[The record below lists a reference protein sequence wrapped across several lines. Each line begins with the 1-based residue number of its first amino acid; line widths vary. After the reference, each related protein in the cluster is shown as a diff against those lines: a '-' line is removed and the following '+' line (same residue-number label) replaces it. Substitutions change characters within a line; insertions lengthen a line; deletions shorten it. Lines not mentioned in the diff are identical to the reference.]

1 MLWRTHIRI
10 AYKILDRLGIPK
22 SSPEA
27 ASLREGIITP
37 DKWKDFPHHHD
48 KESDI
53 EEHIMKARGFF
64 LDNDLEKACFHLGV
78 ALHYVQ
84 DSYTSLSTRSE
95 HHTRWEEQMDEAY
108 FVDNLH
114 RLVEKTFYDRPDRR
128 EEYSERADMLSEK
141 TEGKEATL
149 QLATM
154 PGPGLSFWS
163 YREWGKPHV
172 DVNFALK
179 ASYLISESVFG
190 PKSCTKLK
198 EELKSIQQEYQS
210 NLKEAEISLANSIVE
225 SVRKRCELE
234 NRRRKNGFLQT
245 IRNGFWK
252 GLAKRHRFQARRKMA
267 RYKQQK
273 HLKEVLEEYNR
284 TIDKV
289 VMPHRYW
296 YLYTIPKIQ
305 RNVVDKELLSI
316 EEASKRLGVEESTV
330 LDLIK
335 SNRIACYQVKDD
347 EFLLKSELAKHS
359 SE

>member
-1 MLWRTHIRI
+1 M
-10 AYKILDRLGIPK
+10 
-22 SSPEA
+22 
-27 ASLREGIITP
+27 REGIITP

-84 DSYTSLSTRSE
+84 DSYTSLSTHSE

-114 RLVEKTFYDRPDRR
+114 RLVEKAFYDRPDRG
-128 EEYSERADMLSEK
+128 EEYSERADMLSKK

-149 QLATM
+149 QLAKM
-154 PGPGLSFWS
+154 PGLGLSFWS

-198 EELKSIQQEYQS
+198 EELKSIQQEYQN
-210 NLKEAEISLANSIVE
+210 NLKKAEISLANSIVE

-252 GLAKRHRFQARRKMA
+252 GLAKRHGFQARRKMA

-284 TIDKV
+284 TTDKV

-305 RNVVDKELLSI
+305 LNVVDKELLSI

-335 SNRIACYQVKDD
+335 SNRIACYQVKDE
-347 EFLLKSELAKHS
+347 EFLLKSELAKHF